1 MIPPIVFAKY
11 RRADILQLKLITQ
24 VDKLNPSLE
33 LAIPS
38 VFSFSVLYFAASVGL
53 ASITLLLSASL
64 SSAVAQ
70 MPSVPERMPLNE
82 TTMSQVNVLFVNPSV
97 GDDTGGNGSQSTPVK
112 TITQALR
119 LATANTVIK
128 LAVGIYSAET
138 GEVFPLML
146 KPGVAIQGDAANK
159 GRDIIIQGGG
169 EYLSRSFGGQNVTIV
184 GATTGGLA
192 GVTVTNSNPRGYG
205 LWIESSNPVITENT
219 FTGNTQDGISVAGKG
234 APTISKNY
242 FYRNGANGI
251 TIGGN
256 SQPQVQENIFVET
269 GFGINIT
276 QNAAP
281 VVVGNQI
288 QNNRSGILV
297 QANARPIL
305 RNNLIQDS
313 REDGLVALAQAM
325 PDLGNANEAGGN
337 EFRNNSRYDINAS
350 TAKQL
355 IIASGNTLDSDR
367 ILGKVDFNP
376 QTASVANNYQPT
388 ALPNSTI
395 PEIPASQE
403 ISFSAPTQSDTTKN
417 STVNSQQSTVNS
429 QQSTVNSQQ
438 STVISQLQPLQP
450 AIVPLP
456 TPTYNQ
462 KPPTS
467 RVEGLGGFPVPS
479 SLVTRETPPK
489 IQVPS
494 TEKITPLP
502 AIKPE
507 TAQLNYV
514 HIDPNTIEFV
524 APDSVAQPPSN
535 LAIVG
540 GIPETPAQNDTA
552 ILLVPNGN
560 VPIGDTR
567 NMPKVPVAQTYTT
580 AYGGSYSPPT
590 RSKQMGVRYR
600 VVVETPTDKEQ
611 DLVRLFAPGAFPTIW
626 QGQRVMQAGV
636 FSNRYNADEMLKK
649 LNSNGLRTRIEQ
661 LN

>member
-11 RRADILQLKLITQ
+11 RRADTLQRKLITQ
-24 VDKLNPSLE
+24 VDKLNPCLE

-38 VFSFSVLYFAASVGL
+38 VFGFSVFYFVVGVGL
-53 ASITLLLSASL
+53 ASMTLLLGATL

-97 GDDTGGNGSQSTPVK
+97 GDDTRGNGSQSTPVK

-119 LATANTVIK
+119 LATANTVIQ
-128 LAVGIYSAET
+128 LATGTYSAET
-138 GEVFPLML
+138 GEVFPLIL
-146 KPGVAIQGDAANK
+146 KPGVSIQGDAANK
-159 GRDIIIQGGG
+159 GRGITIQGGG

-184 GATTGGLA
+184 GATQGRLT

-256 SQPQVQENIFVET
+256 SQPQVRENVFVET

-313 REDGLVALAQAM
+313 KEDGLVALAQAM
-325 PDLGNANEAGGN
+325 PDLGNANEVGAN

-350 TAKQL
+350 AAKQV
-355 IIASGNTLDSDR
+355 IAASGNTLDSDR
-367 ILGKVDFNP
+367 IAGKVDLNP
-376 QTASVANNYQPT
+376 KATSVANNSIT
-388 ALPNSTI
+388 AALPNTKI

-403 ISFSAPTQSDTTKN
+403 ISFSAPTQSDTTDNTTGASALRGFPPLKQLAFN
-417 STVNSQQSTVNS
+417 NSQ
-429 QQSTVNSQQ
+429 
-438 STVISQLQPLQP
+438 LLPLQP
-450 AIVPLP
+450 AVVPLP
-456 TPTYNQ
+456 TPTHNQ

-467 RVEGLGGFPVPS
+467 TVEGLGGFPVPS
-479 SLVTRETPPK
+479 SLTAREIPPNT
-489 IQVPS
+489 QVPS
-494 TEKITPLP
+494 TGKIAPLP

-514 HIDPNTIEFV
+514 HIDPKTIEFV

-535 LAIVG
+535 PTILG
-540 GIPETPAQNDTA
+540 GIPQTPVQSDTS
-552 ILLVPNGN
+552 ILPVPNGN
-560 VPIGDTR
+560 IPIGNTR
-567 NMPKVPVAQTYTT
+567 NMRKVPITQTYTT
-580 AYGGSYSPPT
+580 AYGGSYPPPT

-600 VVVETPTDKEQ
+600 VVVETPTEKEQ

-649 LNSNGLRTRIEQ
+649 LNSNGLRSRIEQ

>member
-11 RRADILQLKLITQ
+11 RRADTLQRKLITQ
-24 VDKLNPSLE
+24 VDKLNPNLE
-33 LAIPS
+33 LATPS
-38 VFSFSVLYFAASVGL
+38 VFGFSVLYFVVGVGL
-53 ASITLLLSASL
+53 ASMALLLGASL

-97 GDDTGGNGSQSTPVK
+97 GDDTGGNGSENTPVK

-128 LAVGIYSAET
+128 LATGTYSAET

-146 KPGVAIQGDAANK
+146 KPGVTIQGDTANK
-159 GRDIIIQGGG
+159 GRGITIQGGG

-184 GATTGGLA
+184 GATQGELT

-205 LWIESSNPVITENT
+205 LWIESSNPVVTENT

-234 APTISKNY
+234 VPTISKNY
-242 FYRNGANGI
+242 FYRNGANGM

-256 SQPQVQENIFVET
+256 SQPQVRENVFVET

-297 QANARPIL
+297 QAKARPIL

-313 REDGLVALAQAM
+313 KEDGLVALAQAM
-325 PDLGNANEAGGN
+325 PDLGNANEVGAN

-350 TAKQL
+350 AAKQV
-355 IIASGNTLDSDR
+355 IVASGNKLESDR
-367 ILGKVDFNP
+367 IAGKVDLNP
-376 QTASVANNYQPT
+376 KATSVANNSVT
-388 ALPNSTI
+388 AALPSNTI
-395 PEIPASQE
+395 PEIPASLE
-403 ISFSAPTQSDTTKN
+403 ISFS
-417 STVNSQQSTVNS
+417 SQQSTVNS
-429 QQSTVNSQQ
+429 QQSSVNSQSYNQ
-438 STVISQLQPLQP
+438 QP
-450 AIVPLP
+450 P
-456 TPTYNQ
+456 TP
-462 KPPTS
+462 
-467 RVEGLGGFPVPS
+467 RVEGLNGFPVPS
-479 SLVTRETPPK
+479 SLTARETPPN
-489 IQVPS
+489 IPVLS
-494 TEKITPLP
+494 TGKITPLP

-514 HIDPNTIEFV
+514 HIDPNTIEFA

-535 LAIVG
+535 PTILG
-540 GIPETPAQNDTA
+540 GIPQTPVQSETA
-552 ILLVPNGN
+552 ILPVPNGN
-560 VPIGDTR
+560 IPIGNTR
-567 NMPKVPVAQTYTT
+567 NMQKVPVTQTYTT
-580 AYGGSYSPPT
+580 AYGGSYAPPT

-611 DLVRLFAPGAFPTIW
+611 DLVRMFAPGAFPTIW

-649 LNSNGLRTRIEQ
+649 LNSNGLRSRIEQ